1 MTLRPYQS
9 AALDSLRKLV
19 RRGVRRIC
27 VVLPTGGGKTVLFS
41 HLIASFLERS
51 QQPVIVIV
59 HRRELVDQTLAKLAS
74 VGVQAGVVMGSDRR
88 ASTSPV
94 QVCSV
99 QTMQRRLDRLPPAGL
114 VIYDECHHAAAAG
127 SREVLSRYP
136 DALLL
141 GFTATP
147 WRADALG
154 LADVFTDSV
163 LAATPRELQ
172 ALGALVQCDPY
183 AYDAPDL
190 HDVPMVA
197 GDYSPKALGEACNTS
212 VLVGSVVT
220 EYQAHTPGR
229 RAICFPVNVAHSQAL
244 VGEFTAAG
252 VTARHIDWST
262 PADER
267 SATLRGLADG
277 SVLVVSSV
285 GVLTEGFDCPAA
297 EVCILARPTQS
308 LSLYLQMVGR
318 VLRPAAN
325 KSVAIIH
332 DHAGNVFRHG
342 FPEDDRDYSLTAT
355 PQRILDVWSCTDCH
369 ALVSRWRDD
378 GTCPKCGSLQHMPA
392 VEREAIERRRGK
404 DPVAGVRLSRAQ
416 LEAVIAEAKCRGRD
430 LTLAQAAKLARAT
443 REDRAAEYLR
453 LVGVAKRKGFRDGF
467 VAHEYRRTFG
477 KWPRFQAAD
486 LEGIQ
491 PAAKPFLPLPPRE
504 PKRPDLPVET
514 THAAS

>member
-9 AALDSLRKLV
+9 AALDSLRALV

-41 HLIASFLERS
+41 HLIASFLQRS

-59 HRRELVDQTLAKLAS
+59 HRRELVDQTLAKLSA
-74 VGVQAGVVMGSDRR
+74 VGVSAGVVMGSDRR
-88 ASTSPV
+88 AAASPV

-99 QTMQRRLDRLPPAGL
+99 QTLQRRLDHLPPAGL

-127 SREVLSRYP
+127 SREVLARYP

-154 LADVFTDSV
+154 LADVFDDSV

-212 VLVGSVVT
+212 VLVGSVVS

-229 RAICFPVNVAHSQAL
+229 RAIVFPVNCDHSRAL
-244 VGEFTAAG
+244 VAEFTAAG
-252 VTARHIDWST
+252 ISSRHIDWST

-267 SATLRGLADG
+267 SASLRGLADG

-297 EVCILARPTQS
+297 EVAILARPTQS

-318 VLRPAAN
+318 VLRPSPGKGSAVVN
-325 KSVAIIH
+325 
-332 DHAGNVFRHG
+332 DHAGNVFRFG

-369 ALVSRWRDD
+369 ALVSRWTRD
-378 GTCPKCGSLQHMPA
+378 GLCPKCGSLQHLPA
-392 VEREAIERRRGK
+392 VEREAVERRRGK
-404 DPVAGVRLSRAQ
+404 DPVA
-416 LEAVIAEAKCRGRD
+416 
-430 LTLAQAAKLARAT
+430 
-443 REDRAAEYLR
+443 DRKS
-453 LVGVAKRKGFRDGF
+453 VV
-467 VAHEYRRTFG
+467 
-477 KWPRFQAAD
+477 
-486 LEGIQ
+486 
-491 PAAKPFLPLPPRE
+491 
-504 PKRPDLPVET
+504 
-514 THAAS
+514 